1 MIITNAQIIYKDKI
15 ENGSVQIRDGKI
27 VAVNPEYIASG
38 HPIMANPAF
47 SQGINYEEIIDAQG
61 LYLSPG
67 FIDIHIHGAGG
78 KDVMEGTKEA
88 IEVIGMSIAKHGTT
102 SFCPTTM
109 TMDVQ
114 SIRNVLQTIKDLKN
128 QSVKGAHVL
137 GVHLEGPCINPGK
150 LGAQNPRYVLD
161 ASISNFHR
169 MIEGYEEL
177 ITTITL
183 APEMI
188 TEEETISYL
197 NQYGIHVSM
206 GHTKAS
212 YEEAVAAIESGVA
225 HATHLYNAMTPFG
238 HRNPG
243 VVGAVFDSDITT
255 EFIAD
260 GIHIDY
266 PALRIALK
274 QKGTDR
280 ICLITDAMMGCTM
293 PEGIYD
299 LGGQKVYLK
308 DGMAKLKDG
317 TFAGTLLTLDEA
329 VRNLK
334 NHTEYPLY
342 EIVKMATYNPAKYCG
357 VEDRKG
363 LIKPGYDADLL
374 LFDDN
379 VHIDKVMINGNII
392 D

>member
-1 MIITNAQIIYKDKI
+1 MVIKNAKIIYKDKI
-15 ENGSVQIRDGKI
+15 EQGSVQIKDGKI
-27 VAVNPEYIASG
+27 TAVNPECME
-38 HPIMANPAF
+38 H
-47 SQGINYEEIIDAQG
+47 EEIIDAQG

-78 KDVMEGTKEA
+78 KDIMEGTKEA
-88 IEVIGMSIAKHGTT
+88 IEVIAQSIARHGTT

-109 TMDVQ
+109 TMDVP
-114 SIRNVLQTIKDLKN
+114 SIRNVLQTVRDLKN
-128 QSVKGAHVL
+128 QPVKGANIL
-137 GVHLEGPCINPGK
+137 GVHLEGPCINPGR
-150 LGAQNPRYVLD
+150 LGAQNPQYVLK
-161 ASISNFHR
+161 ASTYNFHR
-169 MIEGYEEL
+169 IIEGYEDM

-188 TEEETISYL
+188 AEKEIISYL
-197 NQYGIHVSM
+197 NQYDIHVSM
-206 GHTKAS
+206 GHTNAS
-212 YEEAVAAIESGVA
+212 YEEAVAAIELGVT

-274 QKGTDR
+274 QKGTDH

-299 LGGQKVYLK
+299 LGGQTVYLK
-308 DGMAKLKDG
+308 DGTAKLKDG

-334 NHTEYPLY
+334 DHTKYPLY

-374 LFDDN
+374 LFDETI
-379 VHIDKVMINGNII
+379 HINKVIINGHVAEDNSA
-392 D
+392 DF